1 MLIKQI
7 QTGKYFKVPI
17 LLFQEARNG
26 AREDRIFSFLKV
38 FVLEPIAV
46 SLGSVQ

>member
-1 MLIKQI
+1 MKQI
-7 QTGKYFKVPI
+7 QTDKYLKDPI

-26 AREDRIFSFLKV
+26 AREDRIFSFLV

>member
-26 AREDRIFSFLKV
+26 AREDRIFSFLV